1 MEAAIAAE
9 AFPACYIT
17 CMNLQPHVHVRNPK
31 ELLRQKRQVKKRNNK
46 VLYYNDVV
54 LEWVTNH
61 ILGSVLLF
69 DIALIVPLVVMPA
82 PESIKITLG
91 VISGSWIQWWALP
104 ALQRSQNKTQAQNDA
119 KAEADHET
127 LTYLATTQDDQTEMI
142 KKVIQTLSDLKKN

>member
-1 MEAAIAAE
+1 MKLA
-9 AFPACYIT
+9 
-17 CMNLQPHVHVRNPK
+17 PHAYVRHPK
-31 ELLRQKRQVKKRNNK
+31 ELLRERRQTKKRNNK

-54 LEWVTNH
+54 LEWVTDH
-61 ILGSVLLF
+61 VLGSVLLF
-69 DIALIVPLVVMPA
+69 DVALIVPLIVIPA

-127 LTYLATTQDDQTEMI
+127 LTYLATMQDQQLAEI
-142 KKVIQTLSDLKKN
+142 KKVVQLVGDLNKTKV